1 MRTTALFL
9 RGRFFLASRVALAK
23 AALLFATLCAALLF
37 AAPAYAEEVSSDD
50 KIHIMTLEGSDAIII
65 ESNGVFGMVDSG
77 EDDDYPD
84 GSDPRY
90 PLRPGITQGHGHQ
103 DEVVAYMRSIGVT
116 EDNFDFYIGT
126 HPHSDHI
133 GSADEVIRAFHPK
146 RVYVPEYKDEYI
158 SYDPALWDN
167 RYVYDRMIEAA
178 YEVGATVIWGL
189 DPSAPVFPE
198 MPDAELGG
206 NSELEG
212 DGSGNVEDDGS
223 SSSDGL
229 DGSNGSGE
237 VDDPSDSDNVG
248 QAGQNSVDLNSFTE
262 DEADGEGAAEAYV
275 LGDPNGSWAGRLIE
289 DGPKPQHDPVTLDE
303 AAGLDFQRNDI
314 AAASDIPGGPVGTI
328 GSPLFMLGDFSI
340 EIMNYGD
347 DYKTTPV
354 ADANWFSWGVK
365 VSAYGKTAFLAGDI
379 GNYDGDED
387 RLAVQLG
394 HVDVLK
400 MGHHGLST
408 SSTPAY
414 LSALAPDYA
423 MWTSD
428 YATLPADRLA
438 VLDELGTRVW
448 NSASSA
454 AAGCEAVAFSFAP
467 EGVDVVGPEGLLVEL
482 RSESPFATAY
492 RNGEKASLNGW
503 VSVDGSWFWFDSSPY
518 ATENAWVSQGGYWYY
533 MDGSGRMQTGWF
545 RDGDTWYYADGSGRM
560 MSGGWLNQGGC
571 WYWLSSSG
579 AMQTGWL
586 WQGGGWYWLDPETG
600 RMATGWAH
608 DGSNWYYMDGSG
620 RMVSGGWLNQGGD
633 WYWLRGSG
641 AMLTGWLSDGGYW
654 YYMDGSGR
662 MQTGWFR
669 DGDTWY
675 YADGSG
681 RMMSGGWLNQGGCW
695 YWLSSSGVMQ
705 TGWLWQGG
713 GWYWLDPETGRMCV
727 GAVNVD
733 GTTYYFDGSGRMID
747 RGWVSVSDGKVGLVG
762 SDGIVVSTYEGFI
775 DGSGVHLAA
784 LYGLYGWQVFEDKW
798 VFVEDSGALETGWVY
813 TDGKAYKLDDAG
825 FWVENPGD
833 VLNTDRAK
841 LVSWLWSHEH
851 DGYYVGTPYSYSF
864 SIPTCTYPNGS
875 PRSDGFTGMNCTGF
889 VAHAYAMSG
898 GVGDLDEIGQT
909 QNYSP
914 WAGGPGGG
922 SYINAW
928 RWYGY
933 AIEHG
938 AEMYTFDT
946 VASMLASGK
955 AEKGDIIFFK
965 TNGSIDCHIGFFWG
979 DTPSENKMWHQIYPY
994 NCISACF
1001 NNANKGELNQQT
1013 VLIKGC

>member
-1 MRTTALFL
+1 M
-9 RGRFFLASRVALAK
+9 ALAK

-37 AAPAYAEEVSSDD
+37 AAPAYAEEASSDD

-84 GSDPRY
+84 GSDLRY

-414 LSALAPDYA
+414 LSAIAPDYA

-428 YATLPADRLA
+428 YATLPSNRLD
-438 VLDELGTRVW
+438 VLNDLGTRVW

-560 MSGGWLNQGGC
+560 MSGGWLNQGGY

-579 AMQTGWL
+579 A
-586 WQGGGWYWLDPETG
+586 
-600 RMATGWAH
+600 
-608 DGSNWYYMDGSG
+608 
-620 RMVSGGWLNQGGD
+620 
-633 WYWLRGSG
+633 
-641 AMLTGWLSDGGYW
+641 
-654 YYMDGSGR
+654 
-662 MQTGWFR
+662 
-669 DGDTWY
+669 
-675 YADGSG
+675 
-681 RMMSGGWLNQGGCW
+681 
-695 YWLSSSGVMQ
+695 MQ

-851 DGYYVGTPYSYSF
+851 DGYYVGTPYSYGF

-898 GVGDLDEIGQT
+898 GVGDFDEIGQT

>member
-1 MRTTALFL
+1 M
-9 RGRFFLASRVALAK
+9 
-23 AALLFATLCAALLF
+23 
-37 AAPAYAEEVSSDD
+37 
-50 KIHIMTLEGSDAIII
+50 
-65 ESNGVFGMVDSG
+65 
-77 EDDDYPD
+77 
-84 GSDPRY
+84 
-90 PLRPGITQGHGHQ
+90 
-103 DEVVAYMRSIGVT
+103 
-116 EDNFDFYIGT
+116 
-126 HPHSDHI
+126 
-133 GSADEVIRAFHPK
+133 
-146 RVYVPEYKDEYI
+146 YVPEYKDEYI

-206 NSELEG
+206 NSEPEG
-212 DGSGNVEDDGS
+212 DGFGNVEDDGS
-223 SSSDGL
+223 SSSDGSG
-229 DGSNGSGE
+229 GSNGSGE
-237 VDDPSDSDNVG
+237 VDDPSDSDNIG
-248 QAGQNSVDLNSFTE
+248 QAGQDSVDLNSFAE

-314 AAASDIPGGPVGTI
+314 AAASDMPGGPVGTI
-328 GSPLFMLGDFSI
+328 GNPRFMLGDFSI

-347 DYKTTPV
+347 DYKTKPV
-354 ADANWFSWGVK
+354 ADVNWFSWGVK

-400 MGHHGLST
+400 MGHHGLSS

-414 LSALAPDYA
+414 LSAIAPDYA

-428 YATLPADRLA
+428 YATLPSDRLD
-438 VLDELGTRVW
+438 VLNDLGTRVW

-454 AAGCEAVAFSFAP
+454 AAGCEAVAFFFAP
-467 EGVDVVGPEGLLVEL
+467 EGVDVVGPEGLLVES

-518 ATENAWVSQGGYWYY
+518 ATENAWVSQSGYWYY

-560 MSGGWLNQGGC
+560 
-571 WYWLSSSG
+571 
-579 AMQTGWL
+579 
-586 WQGGGWYWLDPETG
+586 
-600 RMATGWAH
+600 
-608 DGSNWYYMDGSG
+608 
-620 RMVSGGWLNQGGD
+620 VSGGWLNQGG
-633 WYWLRGSG
+633 Y
-641 AMLTGWLSDGGYW
+641 
-654 YYMDGSGR
+654 
-662 MQTGWFR
+662 
-669 DGDTWY
+669 
-675 YADGSG
+675 
-681 RMMSGGWLNQGGCW
+681 W
-695 YWLSSSGVMQ
+695 YWLSSSGAMQ

-851 DGYYVGTPYSYSF
+851 DGYYVGTSYSYGF

-898 GVGDLDEIGQT
+898 GVGDFDEIGQT

>member
-365 VSAYGKTAFLAGDI
+365 VSAYGKAAFLAGDI

-467 EGVDVVGPEGLLVEL
+467 EGVDVVGPEGLLVES

-518 ATENAWVSQGGYWYY
+518 ATENAWVSQSGYWYY

-579 AMQTGWL
+579 A
-586 WQGGGWYWLDPETG
+586 
-600 RMATGWAH
+600 
-608 DGSNWYYMDGSG
+608 
-620 RMVSGGWLNQGGD
+620 
-633 WYWLRGSG
+633 
-641 AMLTGWLSDGGYW
+641 
-654 YYMDGSGR
+654 
-662 MQTGWFR
+662 
-669 DGDTWY
+669 
-675 YADGSG
+675 
-681 RMMSGGWLNQGGCW
+681 
-695 YWLSSSGVMQ
+695 MQ

>member
-37 AAPAYAEEVSSDD
+37 AAPAYAEEASSDD

-414 LSALAPDYA
+414 LSAIAPDYA

-428 YATLPADRLA
+428 YATLPSNRLD
-438 VLDELGTRVW
+438 VLNDLGTRVW

-560 MSGGWLNQGGC
+560 MSGGWLNQGGY

-579 AMQTGWL
+579 A
-586 WQGGGWYWLDPETG
+586 
-600 RMATGWAH
+600 
-608 DGSNWYYMDGSG
+608 
-620 RMVSGGWLNQGGD
+620 
-633 WYWLRGSG
+633 
-641 AMLTGWLSDGGYW
+641 
-654 YYMDGSGR
+654 
-662 MQTGWFR
+662 
-669 DGDTWY
+669 
-675 YADGSG
+675 
-681 RMMSGGWLNQGGCW
+681 
-695 YWLSSSGVMQ
+695 MQ

-851 DGYYVGTPYSYSF
+851 DGYYVGTPYSYGF

-898 GVGDLDEIGQT
+898 GVGDFDEIGQT

>member
-37 AAPAYAEEVSSDD
+37 AAPVYAEEASSDD

-146 RVYVPEYKDEYI
+146 RVYVPEYKDKYI

-189 DPSAPVFPE
+189 DSSAPVFPE

-206 NSELEG
+206 NLEPEG
-212 DGSGNVEDDGS
+212 DGPGNVEDDGS
-223 SSSDGL
+223 GSSDGL
-229 DGSNGSGE
+229 GGSNGSGE
-237 VDDPSDSDNVG
+237 VGDPSDSDNVG
-248 QAGQNSVDLNSFTE
+248 QAGQDSVDLNSFAE
-262 DEADGEGAAEAYV
+262 DEADGERAAEAYV

-314 AAASDIPGGPVGTI
+314 AAASDMPGGPVGTI
-328 GSPLFMLGDFSI
+328 GNPCFMLGDFSI

-387 RLAVQLG
+387 RLAVRLG

-400 MGHHGLST
+400 MGHHGLSS
-408 SSTPAY
+408 SSTPEY

-428 YATLPADRLA
+428 YATLPSDRLD
-438 VLDELGTRVW
+438 VLSELGTRVW

-454 AAGCEAVAFSFAP
+454 LAGCDAVVFFFGASGVVAEGPDEAV
-467 EGVDVVGPEGLLVEL
+467 VEE
-482 RSESPFATAY
+482 RDESPFWTAY
-492 RNGEKASLNGW
+492 QRGAKTPLSGWVAVGDSWLWFDGSSHAVENSWVSYQGFWYYVGEDALMRTGW
-503 VSVDGSWFWFDSSPY
+503 VSDGSAWYLMDSSGRMMSGG
-518 ATENAWVSQGGYWYY
+518 WVNDGTGWYWLRDNGAMLTGWLSTGGHWYW
-533 MDGSGRMQTGWF
+533 MDSSGRMQTGWF
-545 RDGDTWYYADGSGRM
+545 SDGSSWYYADGSGRM
-560 MSGGWLNQGGC
+560 MSGGWLSQGGD

-586 WQGGGWYWLDPETG
+586 FQGGSWYWLAPESG
-600 RMATGWAH
+600 RMATGWVS
-608 DGSNWYYMDGSG
+608 DGSAWYLMDSSG
-620 RMVSGGWLNQGGD
+620 RMMSGGWVNDGTG
-633 WYWLRGSG
+633 WYWLRDNG
-641 AMLTGWLSDGGYW
+641 AMLTGWLSTGGHWYW
-654 YYMDGSGR
+654 MDSSGR
-662 MQTGWFR
+662 MQTGIVTV
-669 DGDTWY
+669 DGTEY
-675 YADGSG
+675 YFDDSG
-681 RMMSGGWLNQGGCW
+681 RMVEYGW
-695 YWLSSSGVMQ
+695 
-705 TGWLWQGG
+705 
-713 GWYWLDPETGRMCV
+713 
-727 GAVNVD
+727 
-733 GTTYYFDGSGRMID
+733 I
-747 RGWVSVSDGKVGLVG
+747 SVSDGQVGLVG
-762 SDGIVVSTYEGFI
+762 PGGAGIALHEGYI

-784 LYGLYGWQVFEDKW
+784 LSGLYGWQVFEERW
-798 VFVEDSGALETGWVY
+798 VFVKDNGALNTGWIY
-813 TDGKAYKLDDAG
+813 TGGTAYKLDEAG
-825 FWVENPGD
+825 FWVENPGK
-833 VLNTDRAK
+833 VLNVDRAR
-841 LVSWLWSHEH
+841 LVSWLWSHEG
-851 DGYYVGTPYSYSF
+851 DGYYLGTPYSSGF
-864 SIPTCTYPNGS
+864 SISTCMYPSGA
-875 PRSDGFTGMNCTGF
+875 PRWDGFSGMNCTGF
-889 VAHAYAMSG
+889 VAHAYGMSG
-898 GVGDLDEIGQT
+898 GVGEFDAIGQT
-909 QNYSP
+909 QSYSP
-914 WAGGPGGG
+914 WLGGPGGG

-933 AIEHG
+933 AVEHG
-938 AEMYTFDT
+938 AEVYTFDS
-946 VASMLASGK
+946 VSSMLASGK

-979 DTPSENKMWHQIYPY
+979 DAPSENKMWHQIYPY

-1001 NNANKGELNQQT
+1001 NNANKAEVNQQT

>member
-37 AAPAYAEEVSSDD
+37 AAPVYAEEASSDD

-146 RVYVPEYKDEYI
+146 RVYVPEYKDKYI

-189 DPSAPVFPE
+189 DSSAPVFPE

-206 NSELEG
+206 NLEPEG
-212 DGSGNVEDDGS
+212 DGPGNVEDDGS
-223 SSSDGL
+223 GSSDGL
-229 DGSNGSGE
+229 GGSNGSGE

-248 QAGQNSVDLNSFTE
+248 QAGQDSVDLNSFAE
-262 DEADGEGAAEAYV
+262 DEADGERAAEAYV

-314 AAASDIPGGPVGTI
+314 AAASDMPGGPVGTI
-328 GSPLFMLGDFSI
+328 GNPCFMLGDFSI

-400 MGHHGLST
+400 MGHHGLSS
-408 SSTPAY
+408 SSTPEY

-428 YATLPADRLA
+428 YATLPSDRLD
-438 VLDELGTRVW
+438 VLSELGTRVW

-454 AAGCEAVAFSFAP
+454 LAGCDAVVFFFGASGVVAEGPDEAV
-467 EGVDVVGPEGLLVEL
+467 VEE
-482 RSESPFATAY
+482 RDESPFWTAY
-492 RNGEKASLNGW
+492 QRGAKTPLSGWVAVGDSWLWFDGSSHAVENSWVSYQGFWYYVGEDALMRTGW
-503 VSVDGSWFWFDSSPY
+503 VSDGSAWYLMDSSGRMMSGG
-518 ATENAWVSQGGYWYY
+518 WVNDGTGWYWLRDNGAMLTGWLSTGGHWYW
-533 MDGSGRMQTGWF
+533 MDSSGRMQTGWF
-545 RDGDTWYYADGSGRM
+545 SDGSSWYYADGFGRM
-560 MSGGWLNQGGC
+560 MSGGWLSQGGD

-586 WQGGGWYWLDPETG
+586 FQGGSWYWLAPESG
-600 RMATGWAH
+600 RMATGWVS
-608 DGSNWYYMDGSG
+608 DGSAWYLMDSSG
-620 RMVSGGWLNQGGD
+620 RMMSGGWVNDGTG
-633 WYWLRGSG
+633 WYWLRDNG
-641 AMLTGWLSDGGYW
+641 AMLTGWLSTGGHWYW
-654 YYMDGSGR
+654 MDSSGR
-662 MQTGWFR
+662 MQTGIVTV
-669 DGDTWY
+669 DGTEY
-675 YADGSG
+675 YFDDSG
-681 RMMSGGWLNQGGCW
+681 RMVEYGW
-695 YWLSSSGVMQ
+695 
-705 TGWLWQGG
+705 
-713 GWYWLDPETGRMCV
+713 
-727 GAVNVD
+727 
-733 GTTYYFDGSGRMID
+733 I
-747 RGWVSVSDGKVGLVG
+747 SVSDGQVGLVG
-762 SDGIVVSTYEGFI
+762 PGGAGIALHEGYI

-784 LYGLYGWQVFEDKW
+784 LSGLYGWQVFEERW
-798 VFVEDSGALETGWVY
+798 VFVKDNGALNTGWIY
-813 TDGKAYKLDDAG
+813 TGGTAYKLDEAG
-825 FWVENPGD
+825 FWVENPGK
-833 VLNTDRAK
+833 VLNVDRAR
-841 LVSWLWSHEH
+841 LVSWLWSHEG
-851 DGYYVGTPYSYSF
+851 DGYYLGTPYSSGF
-864 SIPTCTYPNGS
+864 SISTCMYPSGA
-875 PRSDGFTGMNCTGF
+875 PRWDGFSGMNCTGF
-889 VAHAYAMSG
+889 VAHAYGMSG
-898 GVGDLDEIGQT
+898 GVGEFDAIGQT
-909 QNYSP
+909 QSYSP
-914 WAGGPGGG
+914 WLGGPGGG

-933 AIEHG
+933 AVEHG
-938 AEMYTFDT
+938 AEVYTFDS
-946 VASMLASGK
+946 VSSMLASGK

-979 DTPSENKMWHQIYPY
+979 DAPSENKMWHQIYPY

-1001 NNANKGELNQQT
+1001 NNANKAEVNQQT

>member
-9 RGRFFLASRVALAK
+9 HGRFFLASRVALAK

-37 AAPAYAEEVSSDD
+37 AAPAYAEEASSDD

-206 NSELEG
+206 NSEPEG

-223 SSSDGL
+223 SSSDGSG
-229 DGSNGSGE
+229 GSNGSGE
-237 VDDPSDSDNVG
+237 VDDPSDSDNIG
-248 QAGQNSVDLNSFTE
+248 QAGQDSVDLNSFAE

-314 AAASDIPGGPVGTI
+314 TAASDIPGGPVGTI
-328 GSPLFMLGDFSI
+328 GSPRFMLGDFSI

-347 DYKTTPV
+347 DYKTTSV

-387 RLAVQLG
+387 RLAVRLG

-408 SSTPAY
+408 SSTPEY

-428 YATLPADRLA
+428 YATLPSDRLD
-438 VLDELGTRVW
+438 VLNELGTRVW

-454 AAGCEAVAFSFAP
+454 LAGCDAVVFSFGASGVVAEGPDEAV
-467 EGVDVVGPEGLLVEL
+467 VEE
-482 RSESPFATAY
+482 RDESPFWTAY
-492 RNGEKASLNGW
+492 QRGAKTPLSGWVAVGDSWLWFDGSSHAVENSWVSYRGSWYYVGGDALMRTGW
-503 VSVDGSWFWFDSSPY
+503 VSDGSAWYLMDS
-518 ATENAWVSQGGYWYY
+518 
-533 MDGSGRMQTGWF
+533 
-545 RDGDTWYYADGSGRM
+545 SGRM
-560 MSGGWLNQGGC
+560 MSGGWVNDG
-571 WYWLSSSG
+571 
-579 AMQTGWL
+579 T
-586 WQGGGWYWLDPETG
+586 GWYWLRD
-600 RMATGWAH
+600 
-608 DGSNWYYMDGSG
+608 N
-620 RMVSGGWLNQGGD
+620 
-633 WYWLRGSG
+633 G
-641 AMLTGWLSDGGYW
+641 AMLTGWLSTGGHWYW
-654 YYMDGSGR
+654 MDSSGR
-662 MQTGWFR
+662 MQTGIVTV
-669 DGDTWY
+669 DGTEY
-675 YADGSG
+675 YFDDSG
-681 RMMSGGWLNQGGCW
+681 RMVEYGW
-695 YWLSSSGVMQ
+695 
-705 TGWLWQGG
+705 
-713 GWYWLDPETGRMCV
+713 
-727 GAVNVD
+727 
-733 GTTYYFDGSGRMID
+733 I
-747 RGWVSVSDGKVGLVG
+747 SVSDGQVGLVG
-762 SDGIVVSTYEGFI
+762 PGGAGIALHEGYI

-784 LYGLYGWQVFEDKW
+784 LSGLYGWQIFEERW
-798 VFVEDSGALETGWVY
+798 VFVKDNGALNTSWIYTGG
-813 TDGKAYKLDDAG
+813 TAYKLDEAG
-825 FWVENPGD
+825 FWVENPGK
-833 VLNTDRAK
+833 VLNVDRAR
-841 LVSWLWSHEH
+841 LVSWLWSHEG
-851 DGYYVGTPYSYSF
+851 DGYYLGTPYSSGF
-864 SIPTCTYPNGS
+864 SISTCMYPSGA
-875 PRSDGFTGMNCTGF
+875 PRWDGFSGMNCTGF
-889 VAHAYAMSG
+889 VAHAYGMSG
-898 GVGDLDEIGQT
+898 GVGEFDAIGQT
-909 QNYSP
+909 QSYSP
-914 WAGGPGGG
+914 WLGGPGGG

-933 AIEHG
+933 AVEHG
-938 AEMYTFDT
+938 AEVYTFDS
-946 VASMLASGK
+946 VSSMLASGK

-979 DTPSENKMWHQIYPY
+979 DAPSENKMWHQIYPY

-1001 NNANKGELNQQT
+1001 NNANKAEVNQQT

>member
-37 AAPAYAEEVSSDD
+37 AAPVYAEEASSDD

-146 RVYVPEYKDEYI
+146 RVYVPEYKDKYI

-189 DPSAPVFPE
+189 DSSAPVFPE

-206 NSELEG
+206 NLEPEG
-212 DGSGNVEDDGS
+212 DGPGNVEDDGS
-223 SSSDGL
+223 GSSDGL
-229 DGSNGSGE
+229 GGSNGSGE

-248 QAGQNSVDLNSFTE
+248 QAGQDSVDLNSFAE
-262 DEADGEGAAEAYV
+262 DEADGERAAEAYV

-314 AAASDIPGGPVGTI
+314 AAASDMPGGPVGTI
-328 GSPLFMLGDFSI
+328 GNPCFMLGDFSI

-400 MGHHGLST
+400 MGHHGLSS
-408 SSTPAY
+408 SSTPEY

-428 YATLPADRLA
+428 YATLPSDRLD
-438 VLDELGTRVW
+438 VLSELGTRVW

-454 AAGCEAVAFSFAP
+454 LAGCDAVVFFFGASGVVAEGPDEAV
-467 EGVDVVGPEGLLVEL
+467 VEE
-482 RSESPFATAY
+482 RDESPFWTAY
-492 RNGEKASLNGW
+492 QRGAKTPLSGWVAVGDSWLWFDGSSHAVENSWVSYQGFWYYVGEDALMRTGW
-503 VSVDGSWFWFDSSPY
+503 VSDGSAWYLMDS
-518 ATENAWVSQGGYWYY
+518 
-533 MDGSGRMQTGWF
+533 
-545 RDGDTWYYADGSGRM
+545 SGRM
-560 MSGGWLNQGGC
+560 MSGGWVNDG
-571 WYWLSSSG
+571 
-579 AMQTGWL
+579 T
-586 WQGGGWYWLDPETG
+586 GWYWLRD
-600 RMATGWAH
+600 
-608 DGSNWYYMDGSG
+608 N
-620 RMVSGGWLNQGGD
+620 
-633 WYWLRGSG
+633 G
-641 AMLTGWLSDGGYW
+641 AMLTGWLSTGGHWYW
-654 YYMDGSGR
+654 MDSSGR
-662 MQTGWFR
+662 MQTGIVTV
-669 DGDTWY
+669 DGTEY
-675 YADGSG
+675 YFDDSG
-681 RMMSGGWLNQGGCW
+681 RMVEYGW
-695 YWLSSSGVMQ
+695 
-705 TGWLWQGG
+705 
-713 GWYWLDPETGRMCV
+713 
-727 GAVNVD
+727 
-733 GTTYYFDGSGRMID
+733 I
-747 RGWVSVSDGKVGLVG
+747 SVSDGQVGLVG
-762 SDGIVVSTYEGFI
+762 PGGAGIALHEGYI

-784 LYGLYGWQVFEDKW
+784 LSGLYGWQVFEERW
-798 VFVEDSGALETGWVY
+798 VFVKDNGALNTGWIY
-813 TDGKAYKLDDAG
+813 TGGTAYKLDEAG
-825 FWVENPGD
+825 FWVENPGK
-833 VLNTDRAK
+833 VLNVDRAR
-841 LVSWLWSHEH
+841 LVSWLWSHEG
-851 DGYYVGTPYSYSF
+851 DGYYLGTPYSSGF
-864 SIPTCTYPNGS
+864 SISTCMYPSGA
-875 PRSDGFTGMNCTGF
+875 PRWDGFSGMNCTGF
-889 VAHAYAMSG
+889 VAHAYGMSG
-898 GVGDLDEIGQT
+898 GVGEFDAIGQT
-909 QNYSP
+909 QSYSP
-914 WAGGPGGG
+914 WLGGPGGG

-933 AIEHG
+933 AVEHG
-938 AEMYTFDT
+938 AEVYTFDS
-946 VASMLASGK
+946 VSSMLASGK

-979 DTPSENKMWHQIYPY
+979 DAPSENKMWHQIYPY

-1001 NNANKGELNQQT
+1001 NNANKAEVNQQT

>member
-37 AAPAYAEEVSSDD
+37 AAPAYAEEALSDD

-206 NSELEG
+206 NLEPEG
-212 DGSGNVEDDGS
+212 DGPGNVEDDGS
-223 SSSDGL
+223 GSSDGL
-229 DGSNGSGE
+229 GGSNGSGE

-248 QAGQNSVDLNSFTE
+248 QAGRDSVDLNSFAE

-275 LGDPNGSWAGRLIE
+275 FGDPNGSWAGRLIE

-314 AAASDIPGGPVGTI
+314 AAASDMPGGPVGTI
-328 GSPLFMLGDFSI
+328 GNPCFMLGDFSI

-400 MGHHGLST
+400 MGHHGLSA
-408 SSTPAY
+408 SSTPEY

-428 YATLPADRLA
+428 YATLPSDRLD
-438 VLDELGTRVW
+438 VLNELGTRVW

-454 AAGCEAVAFSFAP
+454 LAGCDAVVFSFGASGVVAEGPDEAV
-467 EGVDVVGPEGLLVEL
+467 VEE
-482 RSESPFATAY
+482 RDESPFWTAY
-492 RNGEKASLNGW
+492 QRGAKTPLSGWVAAGDSWLWFDGSSHAVENSWVSYRGSWYYVGEDALMRTGW
-503 VSVDGSWFWFDSSPY
+503 VSDGSAWYLMDS
-518 ATENAWVSQGGYWYY
+518 
-533 MDGSGRMQTGWF
+533 
-545 RDGDTWYYADGSGRM
+545 SGRM
-560 MSGGWLNQGGC
+560 MSGGWVNDG
-571 WYWLSSSG
+571 
-579 AMQTGWL
+579 T
-586 WQGGGWYWLDPETG
+586 GWYWLRD
-600 RMATGWAH
+600 
-608 DGSNWYYMDGSG
+608 N
-620 RMVSGGWLNQGGD
+620 
-633 WYWLRGSG
+633 G
-641 AMLTGWLSDGGYW
+641 AMLTGWLSTGGHWYW
-654 YYMDGSGR
+654 MDSSGR
-662 MQTGWFR
+662 MQTGIVTV
-669 DGDTWY
+669 DGTEY
-675 YADGSG
+675 YFDDSG
-681 RMMSGGWLNQGGCW
+681 RMVEYGW
-695 YWLSSSGVMQ
+695 
-705 TGWLWQGG
+705 
-713 GWYWLDPETGRMCV
+713 
-727 GAVNVD
+727 
-733 GTTYYFDGSGRMID
+733 I
-747 RGWVSVSDGKVGLVG
+747 SVSDGQVGLVG
-762 SDGIVVSTYEGFI
+762 PGGAGIALYEGYI
-775 DGSGVHLAA
+775 DGSGVHLAV
-784 LYGLYGWQVFEDKW
+784 LSGLYGWQIFEERW
-798 VFVEDSGALETGWVY
+798 VFVKDNGALNAGWIYTGG
-813 TDGKAYKLDDAG
+813 TAYKLDEAG
-825 FWVENPGD
+825 FWVENPGK
-833 VLNTDRAK
+833 VLNVDRAR
-841 LVSWLWSHEH
+841 LVSWLWSHEG
-851 DGYYVGTPYSYSF
+851 DGYYLGTPYSSGF
-864 SIPTCTYPNGS
+864 SISMCMYPSGA
-875 PRSDGFTGMNCTGF
+875 PRWDGFSGMNCTGF
-889 VAHAYAMSG
+889 VAHAYGMSG
-898 GVGDLDEIGQT
+898 GVGEFDAIGQT
-909 QNYSP
+909 QSYSP
-914 WAGGPGGG
+914 WLGGPGGG

-933 AIEHG
+933 AVEHG
-938 AEMYTFDT
+938 AEVYTFDS
-946 VASMLASGK
+946 VSSMLASGK

-979 DTPSENKMWHQIYPY
+979 DAPSENKMWHQIYPY

-1001 NNANKGELNQQT
+1001 NNANKAEVNQQT

>member
-1 MRTTALFL
+1 M
-9 RGRFFLASRVALAK
+9 ASRVALAK

-37 AAPAYAEEVSSDD
+37 AAPVYAEEASSDD

-146 RVYVPEYKDEYI
+146 RVYVPEYKDKYI

-189 DPSAPVFPE
+189 DSSAPVFPE

-206 NSELEG
+206 NLEPEG
-212 DGSGNVEDDGS
+212 DGPGNVEDDGS
-223 SSSDGL
+223 GSSDGL
-229 DGSNGSGE
+229 GGSNGSGE

-248 QAGQNSVDLNSFTE
+248 QAGQDSVDLNSFAE
-262 DEADGEGAAEAYV
+262 DEADGERAAEAYV

-314 AAASDIPGGPVGTI
+314 AAASDMPGGPVGTI
-328 GSPLFMLGDFSI
+328 GNPCFMLGDFSI

-400 MGHHGLST
+400 MGHHGLSS
-408 SSTPAY
+408 SSTPEY

-428 YATLPADRLA
+428 YATLPSDRLD
-438 VLDELGTRVW
+438 VLSELGTRVW

-454 AAGCEAVAFSFAP
+454 LAGCDAVVFFFGASGVVAEGPDEAV
-467 EGVDVVGPEGLLVEL
+467 VEE
-482 RSESPFATAY
+482 RDESPFWTAY
-492 RNGEKASLNGW
+492 QRGAKTPLSGWVAVGDSWLWFDGSSHAVENSWVSYQGFWYYVGEDALMRTGW
-503 VSVDGSWFWFDSSPY
+503 VSDGSAWYLMDS
-518 ATENAWVSQGGYWYY
+518 
-533 MDGSGRMQTGWF
+533 
-545 RDGDTWYYADGSGRM
+545 SGRM
-560 MSGGWLNQGGC
+560 MSGGWVNDG
-571 WYWLSSSG
+571 
-579 AMQTGWL
+579 T
-586 WQGGGWYWLDPETG
+586 GWYWLRD
-600 RMATGWAH
+600 
-608 DGSNWYYMDGSG
+608 N
-620 RMVSGGWLNQGGD
+620 
-633 WYWLRGSG
+633 G
-641 AMLTGWLSDGGYW
+641 AMLTGWLSTGGHWYW
-654 YYMDGSGR
+654 MDSSGR
-662 MQTGWFR
+662 MQTGIVTV
-669 DGDTWY
+669 DGTEY
-675 YADGSG
+675 YFDDSG
-681 RMMSGGWLNQGGCW
+681 RMVEYGW
-695 YWLSSSGVMQ
+695 
-705 TGWLWQGG
+705 
-713 GWYWLDPETGRMCV
+713 
-727 GAVNVD
+727 
-733 GTTYYFDGSGRMID
+733 I
-747 RGWVSVSDGKVGLVG
+747 SVSDGQVGLVG
-762 SDGIVVSTYEGFI
+762 PGGAGIALHEGYI

-784 LYGLYGWQVFEDKW
+784 LSGLYGWQVFEERW
-798 VFVEDSGALETGWVY
+798 VFVKDNGALNTGWIY
-813 TDGKAYKLDDAG
+813 TGGTAYKLDEAG
-825 FWVENPGD
+825 FWVENPGK
-833 VLNTDRAK
+833 VLNVDRAR
-841 LVSWLWSHEH
+841 LVSWLWSHEG
-851 DGYYVGTPYSYSF
+851 DGYYLGTPYSSGF
-864 SIPTCTYPNGS
+864 SISTCMYPSGA
-875 PRSDGFTGMNCTGF
+875 PRWDGFSGMNCTGF
-889 VAHAYAMSG
+889 VAHAYGMSG
-898 GVGDLDEIGQT
+898 GVGEFDAIGQT
-909 QNYSP
+909 QSYSP
-914 WAGGPGGG
+914 WLGGPGGG

-933 AIEHG
+933 AVEHG
-938 AEMYTFDT
+938 AEVYTFDS
-946 VASMLASGK
+946 VSSMLASGK

-979 DTPSENKMWHQIYPY
+979 DAPSENKMWHQIYPY

-1001 NNANKGELNQQT
+1001 NNANKAEVNQQT

>member
-37 AAPAYAEEVSSDD
+37 AAPVYAEEASSDD

-146 RVYVPEYKDEYI
+146 RVYVPEYKDKYI

-189 DPSAPVFPE
+189 DSSAPVFPE

-206 NSELEG
+206 NLEPEG
-212 DGSGNVEDDGS
+212 DGPGNVEDDGS
-223 SSSDGL
+223 GSSDGL
-229 DGSNGSGE
+229 GGSNGSGE

-248 QAGQNSVDLNSFTE
+248 QAGQDSVDLNSFAE
-262 DEADGEGAAEAYV
+262 DEADGERAAEAYV

-314 AAASDIPGGPVGTI
+314 AAASDMPGGPVGTI
-328 GSPLFMLGDFSI
+328 GNPCFMLGDFSI

-400 MGHHGLST
+400 MGHHGLSS
-408 SSTPAY
+408 SSTPEY

-428 YATLPADRLA
+428 YATLPSDRLD
-438 VLDELGTRVW
+438 VLSELGTRVW

-454 AAGCEAVAFSFAP
+454 LAGCDAVVFFFGASGVVAEGPDEAV
-467 EGVDVVGPEGLLVEL
+467 VEE
-482 RSESPFATAY
+482 RDESPFWTAY
-492 RNGEKASLNGW
+492 QRGAKTPLSGWVAVGDSWLWFDGSSHAVENSWVSYQGFWYYVGEDALMRTGW
-503 VSVDGSWFWFDSSPY
+503 VSDGSAWYLMDSSGRMMSGG
-518 ATENAWVSQGGYWYY
+518 WVNDGTGWYWLRDNGAMLTGWLSTGGHWYW
-533 MDGSGRMQTGWF
+533 MDSSGRMQTGWF
-545 RDGDTWYYADGSGRM
+545 SDGSSWYYADGSGRM
-560 MSGGWLNQGGC
+560 MSGGWLSQGGD

-586 WQGGGWYWLDPETG
+586 FQGGSWYWLAPESG
-600 RMATGWAH
+600 RMATGWVS
-608 DGSNWYYMDGSG
+608 DGSAWYLMDSSG
-620 RMVSGGWLNQGGD
+620 RMMSGGWVNDGTG
-633 WYWLRGSG
+633 WYWLRDNG
-641 AMLTGWLSDGGYW
+641 AMLTGWLSTGGHWYW
-654 YYMDGSGR
+654 MDSSGR
-662 MQTGWFR
+662 MQTGIVTV
-669 DGDTWY
+669 DGTEY
-675 YADGSG
+675 YFDDSG
-681 RMMSGGWLNQGGCW
+681 RMVEYGW
-695 YWLSSSGVMQ
+695 
-705 TGWLWQGG
+705 
-713 GWYWLDPETGRMCV
+713 
-727 GAVNVD
+727 
-733 GTTYYFDGSGRMID
+733 I
-747 RGWVSVSDGKVGLVG
+747 SVSDGQVGLVG
-762 SDGIVVSTYEGFI
+762 PGGAGIALHEGYI

-784 LYGLYGWQVFEDKW
+784 LSGLYGWQVFEERW
-798 VFVEDSGALETGWVY
+798 VFVKDNGALNTGWIY
-813 TDGKAYKLDDAG
+813 TGGTAYKLDEAG
-825 FWVENPGD
+825 FWVENPGK
-833 VLNTDRAK
+833 VLNVDRAR
-841 LVSWLWSHEH
+841 LVSWLWSHEG
-851 DGYYVGTPYSYSF
+851 DGYYLGTPYSSGF
-864 SIPTCTYPNGS
+864 SISTCMYPSGA
-875 PRSDGFTGMNCTGF
+875 PRWDGFSGMNCTGF
-889 VAHAYAMSG
+889 VAHAYGMSG
-898 GVGDLDEIGQT
+898 GVGEFDAIGQT
-909 QNYSP
+909 QSYSP
-914 WAGGPGGG
+914 WLGGPGGG

-933 AIEHG
+933 AVEHG
-938 AEMYTFDT
+938 AEVYTFDS
-946 VASMLASGK
+946 VSSMLASGK

-979 DTPSENKMWHQIYPY
+979 DAPSENKMWHQIYPY

-1001 NNANKGELNQQT
+1001 NNANKAEVNQQT

>member
-37 AAPAYAEEVSSDD
+37 AAPAYAEEASSDD

-414 LSALAPDYA
+414 LSAIAPDYA

-428 YATLPADRLA
+428 YATLPSNRLD
-438 VLDELGTRVW
+438 VLNDLGTRVW

-560 MSGGWLNQGGC
+560 MSGGWLNQGGY

-579 AMQTGWL
+579 A
-586 WQGGGWYWLDPETG
+586 
-600 RMATGWAH
+600 
-608 DGSNWYYMDGSG
+608 
-620 RMVSGGWLNQGGD
+620 
-633 WYWLRGSG
+633 
-641 AMLTGWLSDGGYW
+641 
-654 YYMDGSGR
+654 
-662 MQTGWFR
+662 
-669 DGDTWY
+669 
-675 YADGSG
+675 
-681 RMMSGGWLNQGGCW
+681 
-695 YWLSSSGVMQ
+695 MQ

-851 DGYYVGTPYSYSF
+851 DGYYVGTPYSYGF

>member
-1 MRTTALFL
+1 M
-9 RGRFFLASRVALAK
+9 ALAK

-37 AAPAYAEEVSSDD
+37 AAPVYAEEASSDD

-146 RVYVPEYKDEYI
+146 RVYVPEYKDKYI

-189 DPSAPVFPE
+189 DSSAPVFPE

-206 NSELEG
+206 NLEPEG
-212 DGSGNVEDDGS
+212 DGPGNVEDDGS
-223 SSSDGL
+223 GSSDGL
-229 DGSNGSGE
+229 GGSNGSGE

-248 QAGQNSVDLNSFTE
+248 QAGQDSVDLNSFAE
-262 DEADGEGAAEAYV
+262 DEADGERAAEAYV

-314 AAASDIPGGPVGTI
+314 AAASDMPGGPVGTI
-328 GSPLFMLGDFSI
+328 GNPCFMLGDFSI

-400 MGHHGLST
+400 MGHHGLSS
-408 SSTPAY
+408 SSTPEY

-428 YATLPADRLA
+428 YATLPSDRLD
-438 VLDELGTRVW
+438 VLSELGTRVW

-454 AAGCEAVAFSFAP
+454 LAGCDAVVFFFGASGVVAEGPDEAV
-467 EGVDVVGPEGLLVEL
+467 VEE
-482 RSESPFATAY
+482 RDESPFWTAY
-492 RNGEKASLNGW
+492 QRGAKTPLSGWVAVGDSWLWFDGSSHAVENSWVSYQGFWYYVGEDALMRTGW
-503 VSVDGSWFWFDSSPY
+503 VSDGSAWYLMDS
-518 ATENAWVSQGGYWYY
+518 
-533 MDGSGRMQTGWF
+533 
-545 RDGDTWYYADGSGRM
+545 SGRM
-560 MSGGWLNQGGC
+560 MSGGWVNDG
-571 WYWLSSSG
+571 
-579 AMQTGWL
+579 T
-586 WQGGGWYWLDPETG
+586 GWYWLRD
-600 RMATGWAH
+600 
-608 DGSNWYYMDGSG
+608 N
-620 RMVSGGWLNQGGD
+620 
-633 WYWLRGSG
+633 G
-641 AMLTGWLSDGGYW
+641 AMLTGWLSTGGHWYW
-654 YYMDGSGR
+654 MDSSGR
-662 MQTGWFR
+662 MQTGIVTV
-669 DGDTWY
+669 DGTEY
-675 YADGSG
+675 YFDDSG
-681 RMMSGGWLNQGGCW
+681 RMVEYGW
-695 YWLSSSGVMQ
+695 
-705 TGWLWQGG
+705 
-713 GWYWLDPETGRMCV
+713 
-727 GAVNVD
+727 
-733 GTTYYFDGSGRMID
+733 I
-747 RGWVSVSDGKVGLVG
+747 SVSDGQVGLVG
-762 SDGIVVSTYEGFI
+762 PGGAGIALHEGYI

-784 LYGLYGWQVFEDKW
+784 LSGLYGWQVFEERW
-798 VFVEDSGALETGWVY
+798 VFVKDNGALNTGWIY
-813 TDGKAYKLDDAG
+813 TGGTAYKLDEAG
-825 FWVENPGD
+825 FWVENPGK
-833 VLNTDRAK
+833 VLNVDRAR
-841 LVSWLWSHEH
+841 LVSWLWSHEG
-851 DGYYVGTPYSYSF
+851 DGYYLGTPYSSGF
-864 SIPTCTYPNGS
+864 SISTCMYPSGA
-875 PRSDGFTGMNCTGF
+875 PRWDGFSGMNCTGF
-889 VAHAYAMSG
+889 VAHAYGMSG
-898 GVGDLDEIGQT
+898 GVGEFDAIGQT
-909 QNYSP
+909 QSYSP
-914 WAGGPGGG
+914 WLGGPGGG

-933 AIEHG
+933 AVEHG
-938 AEMYTFDT
+938 AEVYTFDS
-946 VASMLASGK
+946 VSSMLASGK

-979 DTPSENKMWHQIYPY
+979 DAPSENKMWHQIYPY

-1001 NNANKGELNQQT
+1001 NNANKAEVNQQT

>member
-37 AAPAYAEEVSSDD
+37 AAPVYAEEASSDD

-146 RVYVPEYKDEYI
+146 RVYVPEYKDKYI

-189 DPSAPVFPE
+189 DSSAPVFPE

-206 NSELEG
+206 NLEPEG
-212 DGSGNVEDDGS
+212 DGPGNVEDDGS
-223 SSSDGL
+223 GSSDGL
-229 DGSNGSGE
+229 GGSNGSGE

-248 QAGQNSVDLNSFTE
+248 QAGQDSVDLNSFAE
-262 DEADGEGAAEAYV
+262 DEADGERAAEAYV

-314 AAASDIPGGPVGTI
+314 AAASDMPGGPVGTI
-328 GSPLFMLGDFSI
+328 GNPCFMLGDFSI

-400 MGHHGLST
+400 MGHHGLSS
-408 SSTPAY
+408 SSTPEY

-428 YATLPADRLA
+428 YATLPSDRLD
-438 VLDELGTRVW
+438 VLSELGTRVW

-454 AAGCEAVAFSFAP
+454 LAGCDAVVFFFGASGVVAEGPDEAV
-467 EGVDVVGPEGLLVEL
+467 VEE
-482 RSESPFATAY
+482 RDESPFWTAY
-492 RNGEKASLNGW
+492 QRGAKTPLSGWVAVGDSWLWFDGSSHAVENSWVSYQGFWYYVGEDALMRTGW
-503 VSVDGSWFWFDSSPY
+503 VSDGSAWYLMDSSGRMMSGG
-518 ATENAWVSQGGYWYY
+518 WVNDGTGWYWLRDNGAMLTGWLSTGGHWCW
-533 MDGSGRMQTGWF
+533 MDSSGRMQTGWF
-545 RDGDTWYYADGSGRM
+545 SDGSSWYYADGSGRM
-560 MSGGWLNQGGC
+560 MSGGWLSQGGD

-586 WQGGGWYWLDPETG
+586 FQGGSWYWLAPESG
-600 RMATGWAH
+600 RMATGWVS
-608 DGSNWYYMDGSG
+608 DGSAWYLMDSSG
-620 RMVSGGWLNQGGD
+620 RMMSGGWVNDGTG
-633 WYWLRGSG
+633 WYWLRDNG
-641 AMLTGWLSDGGYW
+641 AMLTGWLSTGGHWYW
-654 YYMDGSGR
+654 MDSSGR
-662 MQTGWFR
+662 MQTGIVTV
-669 DGDTWY
+669 DGTEY
-675 YADGSG
+675 YFDDSG
-681 RMMSGGWLNQGGCW
+681 RMVEYGW
-695 YWLSSSGVMQ
+695 
-705 TGWLWQGG
+705 
-713 GWYWLDPETGRMCV
+713 
-727 GAVNVD
+727 
-733 GTTYYFDGSGRMID
+733 I
-747 RGWVSVSDGKVGLVG
+747 SVSDGQVGLVG
-762 SDGIVVSTYEGFI
+762 PGGAGIALHEGYI

-784 LYGLYGWQVFEDKW
+784 LSGLYGWQVFEERW
-798 VFVEDSGALETGWVY
+798 VFVKDNGALNTGWIY
-813 TDGKAYKLDDAG
+813 TGGTAYKLDEAG
-825 FWVENPGD
+825 FWVENPGK
-833 VLNTDRAK
+833 VLNVDRAR
-841 LVSWLWSHEH
+841 LVSWLWSHEG
-851 DGYYVGTPYSYSF
+851 DGYYLGTPYSSGF
-864 SIPTCTYPNGS
+864 SISTCMYPSGA
-875 PRSDGFTGMNCTGF
+875 PRWDGFSGMNCTGF
-889 VAHAYAMSG
+889 VAHAYGMSG
-898 GVGDLDEIGQT
+898 GVGEFDAIGQT
-909 QNYSP
+909 QSYSP
-914 WAGGPGGG
+914 WLGGPGGG

-933 AIEHG
+933 AVEHG
-938 AEMYTFDT
+938 AEVYTFDS
-946 VASMLASGK
+946 VSSMLASGK

-979 DTPSENKMWHQIYPY
+979 DAPSENKMWHQIYPY

-1001 NNANKGELNQQT
+1001 NNANKAEVNQQT

>member
-37 AAPAYAEEVSSDD
+37 AAPAYAEEASSDD

-84 GSDPRY
+84 GSDLRY

-414 LSALAPDYA
+414 LSAIAPDYA

-428 YATLPADRLA
+428 YATLSSNRLD
-438 VLDELGTRVW
+438 VLNDLGTRVW

-518 ATENAWVSQGGYWYY
+518 ATENAWVSQSGYWYY

-560 MSGGWLNQGGC
+560 MSGGWLNQGGY

-579 AMQTGWL
+579 A
-586 WQGGGWYWLDPETG
+586 
-600 RMATGWAH
+600 
-608 DGSNWYYMDGSG
+608 
-620 RMVSGGWLNQGGD
+620 
-633 WYWLRGSG
+633 
-641 AMLTGWLSDGGYW
+641 
-654 YYMDGSGR
+654 
-662 MQTGWFR
+662 
-669 DGDTWY
+669 
-675 YADGSG
+675 
-681 RMMSGGWLNQGGCW
+681 
-695 YWLSSSGVMQ
+695 MQ

-851 DGYYVGTPYSYSF
+851 DGYYVGTPYSYGF

-898 GVGDLDEIGQT
+898 GVGDFDEIGQT

-1001 NNANKGELNQQT
+1001 NNANKGELNQRT

>member
-1 MRTTALFL
+1 
-9 RGRFFLASRVALAK
+9 
-23 AALLFATLCAALLF
+23 
-37 AAPAYAEEVSSDD
+37 
-50 KIHIMTLEGSDAIII
+50 
-65 ESNGVFGMVDSG
+65 
-77 EDDDYPD
+77 
-84 GSDPRY
+84 
-90 PLRPGITQGHGHQ
+90 
-103 DEVVAYMRSIGVT
+103 
-116 EDNFDFYIGT
+116 
-126 HPHSDHI
+126 
-133 GSADEVIRAFHPK
+133 
-146 RVYVPEYKDEYI
+146 
-158 SYDPALWDN
+158 
-167 RYVYDRMIEAA
+167 
-178 YEVGATVIWGL
+178 
-189 DPSAPVFPE
+189 
-198 MPDAELGG
+198 
-206 NSELEG
+206 
-212 DGSGNVEDDGS
+212 
-223 SSSDGL
+223 
-229 DGSNGSGE
+229 
-237 VDDPSDSDNVG
+237 
-248 QAGQNSVDLNSFTE
+248 
-262 DEADGEGAAEAYV
+262 
-275 LGDPNGSWAGRLIE
+275 
-289 DGPKPQHDPVTLDE
+289 
-303 AAGLDFQRNDI
+303 
-314 AAASDIPGGPVGTI
+314 
-328 GSPLFMLGDFSI
+328 
-340 EIMNYGD
+340 
-347 DYKTTPV
+347 
-354 ADANWFSWGVK
+354 
-365 VSAYGKTAFLAGDI
+365 
-379 GNYDGDED
+379 
-387 RLAVQLG
+387 
-394 HVDVLK
+394 
-400 MGHHGLST
+400 
-408 SSTPAY
+408 
-414 LSALAPDYA
+414 
-423 MWTSD
+423 
-428 YATLPADRLA
+428 
-438 VLDELGTRVW
+438 
-448 NSASSA
+448 
-454 AAGCEAVAFSFAP
+454 
-467 EGVDVVGPEGLLVEL
+467 
-482 RSESPFATAY
+482 
-492 RNGEKASLNGW
+492 
-503 VSVDGSWFWFDSSPY
+503 
-518 ATENAWVSQGGYWYY
+518 
-533 MDGSGRMQTGWF
+533 
-545 RDGDTWYYADGSGRM
+545 M
-560 MSGGWLNQGGC
+560 MSGGWLNQGGY

-620 RMVSGGWLNQGGD
+620 HIVSGGWLNQGG
-633 WYWLRGSG
+633 Y
-641 AMLTGWLSDGGYW
+641 
-654 YYMDGSGR
+654 
-662 MQTGWFR
+662 
-669 DGDTWY
+669 
-675 YADGSG
+675 
-681 RMMSGGWLNQGGCW
+681 W
-695 YWLSSSGVMQ
+695 YWLSSSGAMQ

-851 DGYYVGTPYSYSF
+851 DGYYVGTPYSYGF